1 MQYDKSGCFHCGLP
15 LPADEQFEF
24 VIQGES
30 RPFCCIGCQAVASAI
45 VSGGLDAFYQFRS
58 ARSDRPD
65 QRPEDNSDL
74 LVWDLSDLATDY
86 LQAHDDGSVTATLAL
101 EGITC
106 TACSW
111 LIEKHLVEVPAVHS
125 VSVNGT
131 THRARVRWQP
141 QQLALSTLL
150 GKLREIGYQGT
161 PLSPYQRDKTSDSA
175 LKSMLLRLGVA
186 GLAMMQAGMVA
197 IALYAGG
204 YQDIDPHWQQL
215 LRWLSWLLVSPV
227 VFYSALPFYRAAW
240 RALRLGHLVMDLP
253 VSLAIVL
260 AYLASSYATLRGAGE
275 VYFDSVSMFCFFLL
289 LGRYIEQRLRY
300 RNLLSLYSTDEL
312 LPPTAV
318 RITSDGAEQSVP
330 LRQLQLGDSV
340 RIYPGQLIPCDG
352 VVTAG
357 QSAVEE
363 AVLTGEAAAQR
374 KQIGDSVAAGTVNGD
389 NPLTICLT
397 AVGQQTQLAA
407 IMRIAEQAA
416 TDKPEWVARADRL
429 AGVFVGAV
437 LLCASAVLVYWGQWA
452 AEPSLQHGFWVA
464 LSVLVVTC
472 PCALSL
478 ATPTALA
485 VAAAELRS
493 YGLLVTNRHCVE
505 RLASCDTLLFDK
517 TGTLTCGALSLV
529 AVEMASDSALDSAT
543 ALQWAAQLESSGR
556 HPVALALQRASA
568 GDALLKAAQQQ
579 EFVAGCG
586 VRGVIDGQLLA
597 LGRADWVADQ
607 FTWQQ
612 STPNL
617 KATEQGA
624 TSQVWLA
631 SSAGWLASFEF
642 ADQLRPSAAAAIAQL
657 RAERIELAVLSGDP
671 SPQAASLL
679 APLAIDHQQFG
690 LRPEQKLL
698 ELRHRQQQG
707 VRVAMVGDGINDV
720 PVLRCADIS
729 IAMGRAADVTQL
741 AADALLLSDDLVA
754 LPKAL
759 QLARRARAIIGQNI
773 GWAIGYNLM
782 ALPLAA
788 AGLVPPWAAAI
799 GMSSSS
805 LIVLLNALRLRRSG
819 GV

>member
-1 MQYDKSGCFHCGLP
+1 MHPDTSGCFHCGLP
-15 LPADEQFEF
+15 IPADEKFEF
-24 VIQGES
+24 VIQGVTEQ
-30 RPFCCIGCQAVASAI
+30 FCCIGCQAVASAI
-45 VSGGLDAFYQFRS
+45 VSGGLDSFYQFRS

-65 QRPEDNSDL
+65 LRPEDNSDL
-74 LVWDLSDLATDY
+74 LVWDLSDLAVDY
-86 LQAHDDGSVTATLAL
+86 LQNHEDGSVTATLAL

-111 LIEKHLVEVPAVHS
+111 LIEKHLTDIPAVQS
-125 VSVNGT
+125 VTVNGT

-141 QQLALSTLL
+141 EQLALSTLL
-150 GKLREIGYQGT
+150 SKLREIGYQGT

-186 GLAMMQAGMVA
+186 GLAMMQAGMVS
-197 IALYAGG
+197 IALYAGD

-215 LRWLSWLLVSPV
+215 LRWVSWLLVTPV

-260 AYLASSYATLRGAGE
+260 AYLASTYATLRGGGE

-318 RITSDGAEQSVP
+318 RIGGAGEQSSVP
-330 LRQLQLGDSV
+330 LRQLKVGDSV

-352 VVTAG
+352 TVTAG

-363 AVLTGEAAAQR
+363 AVLTGEAAAQL
-374 KQIGDSVAAGTVNGD
+374 KQVGDSVAAGTVNGD
-389 NPLTICLT
+389 NPLTIRLT

-429 AGVFVGAV
+429 AGAFVGAV
-437 LLCASAVLVYWGQWA
+437 MLCASAVLLYWWQWA
-452 AEPSLQHGFWVA
+452 ADPSLQHGFWVA

-485 VAAAELRS
+485 VAAAELRRD
-493 YGLLVTNRHCVE
+493 GLLVTNRHCVE
-505 RLASCDTLLFDK
+505 RLASCNTLLFDK
-517 TGTLTCGALSLV
+517 TGTLTGGTLSLV
-529 AVEMASDSALDSAT
+529 SVDVAPESIYDEAAVVH
-543 ALQWAAQLESSGR
+543 WAAQLDSGGR
-556 HPVALALQRASA
+556 HPVAVALQRSVVDVSLPGAER
-568 GDALLKAAQQQ
+568 Q

-586 VRGVIDGQLLA
+586 VRGVVQGQQLA
-597 LGRADWVADQ
+597 LGRADWVANQ
-607 FTWQQ
+607 FGWEHALPRKKPIDG
-612 STPNL
+612 S
-617 KATEQGA
+617 A

-631 SSAGWLASFEF
+631 NSAGWLACFAF
-642 ADQLRPSAAAAIAQL
+642 ADQLRSSAAAAITQL
-657 RAERIELAVLSGDP
+657 RADRIDLAVLSGDP
-671 SPQAASLL
+671 SPQAAQLL
-679 APLAIDHQQFG
+679 APLEIDDQQFG
-690 LRPEQKLL
+690 LRPEQKLS
-698 ELRHRQQQG
+698 ELRTRQQQG
-707 VRVAMVGDGINDV
+707 AKVVMVGDGINDV
-720 PVLRCADIS
+720 PVLRSADIS

-741 AADALLLSDDLVA
+741 SADALLLGDDLTA
-754 LPKAL
+754 LPKAIDV
-759 QLARRARAIIGQNI
+759 ARQTRTVIGQNI
-773 GWAIGYNLM
+773 GWAVGYNLL

-805 LIVLLNALRLRRSG
+805 LIVLLNALRLRRSETI
-819 GV
+819 